1 MLVVCVTI
9 MVKSFLCMGK
19 PFYVYFCHSR
29 SLFNV
34 LSRAWQARKQAVAS
48 SSSQLTTPLAWSFFA
63 ARVEIGKDGGMWRF
77 WDMTEQ
83 TRDKV
88 IASAPSLTG
97 TWECTGGGTMR
108 IFRKSHSQL
117 TI

>member
-1 MLVVCVTI
+1 
-9 MVKSFLCMGK
+9 MGK
-19 PFYVYFCHSR
+19 PFYVYLFL
-29 SLFNV
+29 SLMFYFQCV
-34 LSRAWQARKQAVAS
+34 VARLARKEAS
-48 SSSQLTTPLAWSFFA
+48 CGEFVKSADYSTGMVIIRSTSAS
-63 ARVEIGKDGGMWRF
+63 VEIGKDGGMWRF